1 MRGFHIFWIPVITT
15 LFCFTTL
22 KGCVIH
28 YNCGHFCFKELIF
41 NFHWNHGTKIL
52 STIVLY
58 FISILISKSWSPVF
72 SIVCLTSSIPFTSS
86 SSSVTSCTSSLF
98 TSSAL
103 TTTITYDS
111 SSTSFVLNNRC
122 CCI

>member
-1 MRGFHIFWIPVITT
+1 MRGFHTFWIPAITT
-15 LFCFTTL
+15 FFCFTML

-28 YNCGHFCFKELIF
+28 YNYGDFCFKELIF

-52 STIVLY
+52 STIILY
-58 FISILISKSWSPVF
+58 FISILISKSWSSVF

-86 SSSVTSCTSSLF
+86 SSSVTSSPF
-98 TSSAL
+98 TSSAP
-103 TTTITYDS
+103 TATITYDS
-111 SSTSFVLNNRC
+111 SSTSSALNNTC